1 LYRTIL
7 PERNVYRDGKK
18 FRTYDILK
26 PFTWTDMVNDAFIN
40 THQLPCN
47 FIYKRGKVFR
57 STCSKHFIT
66 FQANCKDKCGAK
78 LSGWSDHEPAEGEP
92 LIIKILTNDT
102 RGMER
107 QHVTKRPLKGNK
119 RLSVG
124 SDLAKDLACNWRRN
138 NVTDME
144 YGRISPPNLYNLHT
158 LRKAKQEYRDKKLG
172 IKYKCPVESL
182 VEFKH
187 NSRHSGSIH
196 SIGMDPFFVHYWTNH
211 QISIYKDLS
220 INYNKLSIDA
230 TGSLVKKQKRT
241 SLELLSANIF
251 LYEGI
256 ISTTYGSIPVTKMIS
271 EKHDT
276 LSIFNWLASW
286 MAAGLRPPNEV
297 VCDYSR
303 ALLAAIS
310 RAFFKGGNINSY
322 VSYMFDLLNGRD
334 KEVPDTYIGCSSYD

>member
-1 LYRTIL
+1 MDHSDALVSDNDSSSSSSVKSDPKNKLFTVEIPYDLYRTIL

-18 FRTYDILK
+18 FRTYEILK
-26 PFTWTDMVNDAFIN
+26 PFTWTDVVNDAFIN

-57 STCSKHFIT
+57 SNSSKHFIT
-66 FQANCKDKCGAK
+66 FQATCKDKICGAR

-119 RLSVG
+119 RLAVG
-124 SDLAKDLACNWRRN
+124 SDLDKDLACNWRRN
-138 NVTDME
+138 NVTDMD

-172 IKYKCPVESL
+172 IKYKCPIESL

-196 SIGMDPFFVHYWTNH
+196 FYRCRSYFC
-211 QISIYKDLS
+211 
-220 INYNKLSIDA
+220 
-230 TGSLVKKQKRT
+230 SL
-241 SLELLSANIF
+241 L
-251 LYEGI
+251 
-256 ISTTYGSIPVTKMIS
+256 
-271 EKHDT
+271 
-276 LSIFNWLASW
+276 
-286 MAAGLRPPNEV
+286 
-297 VCDYSR
+297 
-303 ALLAAIS
+303 
-310 RAFFKGGNINSY
+310 
-322 VSYMFDLLNGRD
+322 D
-334 KEVPDTYIGCSSYD
+334 KSSDIHLQRS